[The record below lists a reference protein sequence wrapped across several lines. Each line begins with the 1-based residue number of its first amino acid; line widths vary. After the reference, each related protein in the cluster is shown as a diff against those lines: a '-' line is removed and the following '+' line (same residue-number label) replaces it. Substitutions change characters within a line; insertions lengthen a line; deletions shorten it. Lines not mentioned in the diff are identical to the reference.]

1 MVVARKSSRYGHRDA
16 TMILIGYRH
25 SLRAQ
30 IELATGRLHVRRAK
44 NGSPSVH
51 PMRGDEMRALR
62 RTSTRQPMCCYEAAN
77 VLAHPCSKV
86 VGAQSL
92 GRQSCEA
99 KRATQSQGGRRPKA
113 CRHLAPDVDRR
124 YRVQVVIKG
133 GCSPTCIAEPP
144 NTRTPAGTN
153 VPAGTLALVRSLLA
167 LRCSREQKTRFTH

>member
-1 MVVARKSSRYGHRDA
+1 MAAARKSSRYGHRDA

-77 VLAHPCSKV
+77 VLLTRVARWSALKAWGV
-86 VGAQSL
+86 SL
-92 GRQSCEA
+92 A
-99 KRATQSQGGRRPKA
+99 KRS
-113 CRHLAPDVDRR
+113 
-124 YRVQVVIKG
+124 
-133 GCSPTCIAEPP
+133 
-144 NTRTPAGTN
+144 
-153 VPAGTLALVRSLLA
+153 
-167 LRCSREQKTRFTH
+167 